1 MIVHPALEQRMPQE
15 LDGVAGLPPA
25 GKPSA
30 SPNQLRRFQ
39 LGKIFLGLAFPYT
52 DFLCCDRPF
61 RYRNPL
67 NFAR

>member
-39 LGKIFLGLAFPYT
+39 LGKIFFGLGVPIHR
-52 DFLCCDRPF
+52 FLVLRSAIQIP
-61 RYRNPL
+61 
-67 NFAR
+67 